1 MNIKSYIKSL
11 EFDKVRIY
19 FRANKNLETI
29 YLDIGESAKLIEV
42 ETGNELPNGI
52 MEQETINPTFEL
64 VKEISD
70 QTFINSILHTERS
83 NFFPNRKQTI
93 FDSAIVFLKDDLIV
107 NYLNISLKE
116 IVSRE
121 KSNYAV
127 DISDEFVR
135 IVANV
140 LKNEGFEIF
149 KNYLPPSLSIMEQW
163 RNYVFPFEL
172 YKNPVFDSFE
182 ARVNSGLFAI
192 NWKHAKLEIAP
203 KYGRVEIG
211 QIRKAKYIEDN
222 RSVTRRLLL
231 DKFWNEYI
239 KWKSEYELPELS
251 AKEQLY
257 HLVVLA
263 SIRIENDEQHSVQLF
278 FRTWDEEHGQFVR
291 YIDKDNIEFE

>member
-11 EFDKVRIY
+11 EFDKVNIY
-19 FRANKNLETI
+19 FRENKNFETV

-42 ETGNELPNGI
+42 ETGNELVNGI
-52 MEQETINPTFEL
+52 IEQDSINQTFEH

-70 QTFINSILHTERS
+70 QSFINSILHSECS

-93 FDSAIVFLKDDLIV
+93 YYSALVFLKDDVIT

-116 IVSRE
+116 KISRE
-121 KSNYAV
+121 KSNCAV

-140 LKNEGFEIF
+140 IKNEGFEIF

-163 RNYVFPFEL
+163 RHYVFPFEL
-172 YKNPVFDSFE
+172 YKNPVFDAFE
-182 ARVNSGLFAI
+182 ARINSGLFAV

-203 KYGRVEIG
+203 KHGRVEID
-211 QIRKAKYIEDN
+211 QIKKAKYIEDN
-222 RSVTRRLLL
+222 RSVTRRILL
-231 DKFWNEYI
+231 DKFWNQYI

-251 AKEQLY
+251 EKEQLY
-257 HLVVLA
+257 HLVELA
-263 SIRIENDEQHSVQLF
+263 SIRIENDEQYSVQLF
-278 FRTWDEEHGQFVR
+278 FRTWDEEHGQFAR
-291 YIDKDNIEFE
+291 YIDKDKIKFE